1 MIQRKSA
8 YMVRGFTSIARWEA
22 RFLKWS
28 GGAVIKGVSK
38 IIGLSG
44 LLIAGTLEMLEMPR
58 NRIFR

>member
-1 MIQRKSA
+1 
-8 YMVRGFTSIARWEA
+8 MVRGFTSIARWEA